1 MRKWKYAFAVAAVLI
16 VCSVLGVQ
24 SVTQSE
30 SNATQAGEAKGS
42 LVIVG
47 GALSSDNTDVYESFL
62 SLAQKFR
69 NKSKEDV
76 KIGIMPTASSQPFQ
90 SASSY
95 RNDFISY
102 GASEENIDIIPIA
115 VSDDPSTEED
125 ESKWVDGAYNKNL
138 AKKMEEYDAIWFVGG
153 NQLDYT
159 STLLIDGEDTPVL
172 ASIKESYKRGAV
184 LGGSSAGAAIMS
196 DPMIGAG
203 TSLGALNEGVTYK
216 DNYGNE
222 DDNRV
227 FLTKGLGFFENGMV
241 DQHFVKRGRFG
252 RLIVGAW
259 DAGNEM
265 AYGIDENTAM
275 VIRNENKSIEVVGE
289 SGLVIVDLSKAKK
302 TKDFPA
308 AMKGVSISY
317 IEKGDRYFWD
327 TKKYMI
333 TEDKPVIETSYYPAS
348 SVNTAIFGEDA
359 LKQVLTYDL
368 VDSKSNQAI
377 GLAYELTSEKK
388 GKGFKLV
395 FSQTKDTKGYWGKID
410 GVESYAA
417 INVSLDLNPMKIK
430 LKEDKVKE
438 NKMEKFSK

>member
-30 SNATQAGEAKGS
+30 SNATPAEEAKGS

-47 GALSSDNTDVYESFL
+47 GALSSDNADVYESFL
-62 SLAQKFR
+62 SLAQDFR
-69 NKSKEDV
+69 NKTKEEV
-76 KIGIMPTASSQPFQ
+76 KIGIMPTASSEPFQ

-95 RNDFISY
+95 KNDFISY
-102 GASEENIDIIPIA
+102 GANEENIDIIPIA
-115 VSDDPSTEED
+115 VSDDPTTDED
-125 ESKWVDGAYNKNL
+125 ESKWANGAYDKKL
-138 AKKMEEYDAIWFVGG
+138 AQKVTEYDAIWFVGG

-159 STLLIDGEDTPVL
+159 NSLLVNGEDTPVL
-172 ASIKESYKRGAV
+172 ASIRDIYHSGAV

-203 TSLGALNEGVTYK
+203 TSLGALNGGVTYE
-216 DNYGNE
+216 DNYGDE

-259 DAGNEM
+259 DAGKEM
-265 AYGIDENTAM
+265 AYGIDENSAM
-275 VIRNENKSIEVVGE
+275 IIRNEKKSIEVVGK

-302 TKDFPA
+302 TTDFPS
-308 AMKGVSISY
+308 AMKDVSISY

-327 TKKYMI
+327 TKKYNI
-333 TEDKPVIETSYYPAS
+333 TGDKPSIEEPYYPAS
-348 SVNTAIFGEDA
+348 SVNNSIFGEDA
-359 LKQVLTYDL
+359 LKQLLTYDL
-368 VDSKSNQAI
+368 VDSKTDQAI
-377 GLAYELTSEKK
+377 GLDYVLTSEKK
-388 GKGFKLV
+388 GEGFKLV
-395 FSQTKDTKGYWGKID
+395 FSKEQDTNGYWGKIN

-417 INVSLDLNPMKIK
+417 INVSLDLNPIEIK
-430 LKEDKVKE
+430 LKEDKVME
-438 NKMEKFSK
+438 NKMEKFPK